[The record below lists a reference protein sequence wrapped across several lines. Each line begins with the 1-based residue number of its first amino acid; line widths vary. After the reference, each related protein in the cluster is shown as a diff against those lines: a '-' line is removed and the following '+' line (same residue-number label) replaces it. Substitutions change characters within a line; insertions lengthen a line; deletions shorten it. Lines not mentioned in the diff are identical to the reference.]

1 MKPKNGKKKG
11 IEDCMFS
18 SSQVSHDM
26 ISGLSTALTH
36 IAKVEEMISSLHHS
50 HVLNAFVSHLLKVK
64 QIKDSLVNLMEDLS
78 MVRTIKE
85 EFIKAEVLD
94 KNDEIDGDE
103 LFPIAVCDIKFEQ
116 EMCPDEEINPDPDV
130 PIEPENPDVKVLDQG
145 SEEKNNDYM
154 MKHWLDDDFSDD
166 TKKYSDFE
174 DSKLRVKHN
183 TISQD
188 VSSKN
193 HPNPQSRET
202 KLKHHCPICFK
213 KFVTEKSVT
222 SHMANKH
229 ADHSSSVD
237 EWDSS
242 IRCDVCGV
250 KFGTKDA
257 LSKHER
263 ECGAKCGLCKNTFK
277 NRGLLTKHI
286 KETNHVSEF
295 CCNICF
301 HQLSKQGTYIR
312 HMRLK
317 HPEQPAVE
325 TPLICQICG
334 YVAKDQNQLRYHI
347 YNHEDQKLKCEFC
360 PKVFA
365 RRYYLTTHLR
375 THTGE
380 KPFRCEICGDT
391 FRVSSQKSRHMLTHT
406 GRKDHVCNLCG
417 KAFNQKSNL
426 RVHQRSHEKGTLPVS
441 LEARLVNQNNIE
453 DQ

>member
-1 MKPKNGKKKG
+1 MKPKYGKMK
-11 IEDCMFS
+11 EVENCMYS
-18 SSQVSHDM
+18 SSQISNDL
-26 ISGLSTALTH
+26 ISGVSTALTH
-36 IAKVEEMISSLHHS
+36 IVKVEEIISSYHQNVGD
-50 HVLNAFVSHLLKVK
+50 HVLNVFLSHLLKVK
-64 QIKDSLVNLMEDLS
+64 EIKDSLVKLIDDLS
-78 MVRTIKE
+78 IVRTIKE
-85 EFIKAEVLD
+85 EFIKAEVLE
-94 KNDEIDGDE
+94 KSDGGE
-103 LFPIAVCDIKFEQ
+103 LNPIAICDIKFEQ
-116 EMCPDEEINPDPDV
+116 EILPDEDISTEQNFSFDF
-130 PIEPENPDVKVLDQG
+130 ENIDSKDLEQ
-145 SEEKNNDYM
+145 SSTEEKGDFT
-154 MKHWLDDDFSDD
+154 MKHWQSEDLISE
-166 TKKYSDFE
+166 TINYPDFE
-174 DSKLRVKHN
+174 DSKDDDKITQN
-183 TISQD
+183 
-188 VSSKN
+188 VSKKIFSALE
-193 HPNPQSRET
+193 SRES
-202 KLKHHCPICFK
+202 KLKHSCPICFK
-213 KFVTEKSVT
+213 KCVSEKSIKR
-222 SHMANKH
+222 HMASKH
-229 ADHSSSVD
+229 ADNSRND
-237 EWDSS
+237 ERDTS
-242 IRCDVCGV
+242 ISCDMCGV
-250 KFGTKDA
+250 KFSTEEA
-257 LSKHER
+257 LSKHEC
-263 ECGAKCGLCKNTFK
+263 ECGVKCGLCGKTFK

-301 HQLSKQGTYIR
+301 HQLSKQGTYMR

-317 HPEQPAVE
+317 HPEQPVVE

-441 LEARLVNQNNIE
+441 LEARLQNNNE